1 MGHKFIQNRME
12 EALMISVV
20 IPVYNEGDSI
30 KPLCSELIKVLKKTK
45 ESFEIIFVN
54 DGSTDNSQEA
64 IDSCKKHNTNVIGLK
79 LRRNFGKATALQM
92 GFSKAKGE
100 VIVTMDGD
108 FQDDPM
114 EIKKLIAKL
123 DQGYDLV
130 IGWKKNRQDPL
141 TKKLSSKLFN
151 WVVNLI
157 FQLNLHDYNS
167 GYKAFRA
174 ETIRKIRF
182 YGELHRFIPVFVA
195 NKGYKVTELPVHHLP
210 RKFGKSKYGTGR
222 IFHGLFDLI
231 TVLFLTKFRY
241 RPLHLFG
248 YLGLI
253 LFLFGV
259 AGGSYLTWLKLVYGQ
274 AIGQRPL
281 LLLSVLLIVIGVQIG
296 LVGLLGE
303 LIVAIFSKNDD

>member
-1 MGHKFIQNRME
+1 
-12 EALMISVV
+12 MISVV
-20 IPVYNEGDSI
+20 IPVYNEGDNI
-30 KPLCSELIKVLKKTK
+30 KPLYSELIKALKKTK

-64 IDSCKKHNTNVIGLK
+64 IDSCKKHSTNVIGLK
-79 LRRNFGKATALQM
+79 LRRNFGKATALQT

-108 FQDDPM
+108 LQDDPM

-123 DQGYDLV
+123 DQDYDLV

-167 GYKAFRA
+167 GYKAFRV

-182 YGELHRFIPVFVA
+182 YGELHRFIPVFIA
-195 NKGYKVTELPVHHLP
+195 NEGYKVTELPVHHRL
-210 RKFGKSKYGTGR
+210 RKFGKSKYGAGR

-231 TVLFLTKFRY
+231 TVLFLTRFRY

-253 LFLFGV
+253 LFLIG
-259 AGGSYLTWLKLVYGQ
+259 ATGGGYLTWLKLVHGQ

-281 LLLSVLLIVIGVQIG
+281 LLLSVLLIIIGVQIG
-296 LVGLLGE
+296 IIGLLGE
-303 LIVAIFSKNDD
+303 LIVAIFFKDDHQKLPKIH